1 MTKID
6 YMKVVGVLGRTLKM
20 ETVDMKFQDSTS
32 NRLEVTMGGPSM
44 PEKKFQLSIADFSLE
59 LAFPADY
66 LQGRDLQKWIS
77 SFEYELEQAFVT
89 NIELH
94 VNSDASKHVIR
105 VTL

>member
-1 MTKID
+1 MAKID

-59 LAFPADY
+59 LAFPAAY

-89 NIELH
+89 NIDLH
-94 VNSDASKHVIR
+94 VNSDASKHVVR